1 MDIARPWRRWGFRA
15 FAGAAA
21 LAAVAGGGWLLLRP
35 VAVRVAEVVVRDLT
49 PTVHGVGT
57 VEAKVVVQISP
68 QIAGRLTAVLVDQGH
83 AVETGQIVARL
94 DDAQLRAEVHRSEAA
109 VHAAE
114 ARLRDLLAG
123 TRPEEILEGQATA
136 LRAQAQL
143 DDLLAG
149 SRRQEIE
156 ELRQRVESARAT
168 RVLVERDRQR
178 VQQLYGKELIAA
190 QEVDRAR
197 QASEVATAQ
206 ERAATETLQMAI
218 EGARSQQIEAG
229 RAQLTA
235 AQARLALLRAGPRP
249 DQVVAARAQLR
260 EAQAARTLARERLA
274 DTVLRSPLDGV
285 VVSRDLEPGATV
297 NPGTPALKVVDP
309 RTVWVTVY
317 VDERETHGLA
327 VRDAADIALR
337 SLPGRTLPGR
347 VARIQ
352 RESDRVT
359 EQLPVDVAF
368 EEHPPRLTLGE
379 QAEATIRGAGRPGV
393 PAVPLAAVVRASE
406 GLGAWAVV
414 AGRLRF
420 RPIRVGVTDAVG
432 WAEVL
437 EGLRPGD
444 RVVVAPGGLA
454 EPASEGRRVRVT
466 PAAAP
471 AGGAGR

>member
-1 MDIARPWRRWGFRA
+1 MGSARPWRRWGLRA
-15 FAGAAA
+15 LAGAAA
-21 LAAVAGGGWLLLRP
+21 LAVGAGGWLVLRP
-35 VAVRVAEVVVRDLT
+35 VSVQVADVVVRDLT
-49 PTVHGVGT
+49 PAVQGVGT

-68 QIAGRLTAVLVDQGH
+68 KIAGRLVTVLVDQGH

-94 DDAQLRAEVHRSEAA
+94 DEAQLSAEVRRSEAA
-109 VHAAE
+109 VQAAE
-114 ARLRDLLAG
+114 AQLRDLLAG
-123 TRPEEILEGQATA
+123 TRREEILEAEATA

-149 SRRQEIE
+149 SRQQEIE

-168 RVLVERDRQR
+168 RVLAERDRQR
-178 VQQLYGKELIAA
+178 VQQLYLKELIAA

-206 ERAATETLQMAI
+206 ERAAAETLQMAI
-218 EGARSQQIEAG
+218 EGARPRQIEAG

-249 DQVVAARAQLR
+249 DQVIAARAQLG
-260 EAQAARTLARERLA
+260 EAQAARALARERLA
-274 DTVLRSPLDGV
+274 DTVLRSPLDGI

-297 NPGTPALKVVDP
+297 NPGTPVLKVVDP
-309 RTVWVTVY
+309 RTAWVTVY
-317 VDERETHGLA
+317 VDERETQGLA
-327 VRDAADIALR
+327 VRDAVDIALR

-368 EEHPPRLTLGE
+368 EERPPRLTLGE
-379 QAEATIRGAGRPGV
+379 QAEATIRGAGRRGV
-393 PAVPLAAVVRASE
+393 PSLPLAAVVRGSA
-406 GLGAWAVV
+406 GLGAWTV
-414 AGRLRF
+414 ADGRLRF
-420 RPIRVGVTDAVG
+420 RPIRVGVTDVAG

-437 EGLRPGD
+437 EGLRPGE
-444 RVVVAPGGLA
+444 RVVVAPGRLA
-454 EPASEGRRVRVT
+454 DPASEGRRVRVT
-466 PAAAP
+466 PMAAP
-471 AGGAGR
+471 AGDAGR